1 MKWCILFVTI
11 SLILIS
17 AFVNVNSEQVFS
29 RNHLKLQKIVATL
42 PSLQLHV
49 TLKHKAMELH
59 GISDFQVY
67 ANPLVSKQQG
77 DRVLYNGYTTFTD
90 GPVRFTYS
98 LVDGAPYLMTIN
110 SSSDA
115 QICINR
121 WQNYRVKIGNLF
133 KTSFAGVQYAVCF
146 AGKAGFTA
154 YTSAMTITVNY
165 LDNPVAIPRTTLKD
179 GSSCNAIAN
188 AIEMT
193 PTALALLSGTE
204 VPVSTSRIL
213 KEETHMAMASSSC
226 SCKSTPRP
234 CLLFHGLGNEVEERG
249 VQDTSRHFGWEKI
262 ESCSM
267 LHNDQVCCTQYR
279 RLSLDRLAS
288 SGNGV

>member
-1 MKWCILFVTI
+1 
-11 SLILIS
+11 
-17 AFVNVNSEQVFS
+17 
-29 RNHLKLQKIVATL
+29 
-42 PSLQLHV
+42 
-49 TLKHKAMELH
+49 MELH

-115 QICINR
+115 QIVRCIPPSTLPFNDMLSAF
-121 WQNYRVKIGNLF
+121 NALTPIPSASIGGKTIECKIGNLF